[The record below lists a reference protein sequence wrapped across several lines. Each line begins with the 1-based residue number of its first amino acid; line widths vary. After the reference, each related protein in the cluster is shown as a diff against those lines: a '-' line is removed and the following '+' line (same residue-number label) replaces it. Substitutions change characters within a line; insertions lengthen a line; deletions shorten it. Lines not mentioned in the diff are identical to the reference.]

1 MNIGFDAKRA
11 AQNRTGLGNYSRF
24 VIRILSEKFAGN
36 QYHLYTPKPHRMPYL
51 QEIPTLKHLF
61 LHFPPQGIWSRI
73 RSLWRVWGITK
84 DIQKDGIQIFHGLS
98 NELPLNIGTP
108 EQRKMKA
115 GGKGCKYIV
124 TIHDLIFIHTPQY
137 YHWIDRQIY
146 NFKFRRACRC
156 ADRVI
161 AVSEYTKQ
169 EIMHYYHTPESKIDV
184 VYQGCDPVFS
194 QEIEEGKLQE
204 VKARYQ
210 LPDKFVLYVGSIEER
225 KNLMLVAKAMAELN
239 RRNRSQGNQGSLES
253 QGSQGSQGNQ
263 NQAQNQDAAAIHVV
277 AVGRRTVYVDQ
288 IQDFLKAQGID
299 YLFHFYHQ
307 VPYAD
312 LPSFYKWA
320 STFAYPSRI
329 EGFGIPLLEA
339 ISSGVPAIGC
349 TGSCLE
355 EAGGPNS
362 IYVNP
367 DDAKGMADAILRT
380 CTDEPLRQHMI
391 SEGKK
396 YALNF
401 SDEKLSHDLM
411 KVYESLSE

>member
-239 RRNRSQGNQGSLES
+239 RR
-253 QGSQGSQGNQ
+253 
-263 NQAQNQDAAAIHVV
+263 AAIHVV
-277 AVGRRTVYVDQ
+277 AVGRRTAYVDQ

-299 YLFHFYHQ
+299 HLFHFYHQ

-320 STFAYPSRI
+320 SVFAYPSRI

-355 EAGGPNS
+355 EAGGPYS

-380 CTDEPLRQHMI
+380 CTDETLRQHMI

-401 SDEKLSHDLM
+401 SDEELSHDLM

>member
-24 VIRILSEKFAGN
+24 VIRILSEKFTGN

-61 LHFPPQGIWSRI
+61 LHFPPQGIWSRL

-84 DIQKDGIQIFHGLS
+84 DIQKDGIHIFHGLS

-124 TIHDLIFIHTPQY
+124 TVHDLIFIHTPQY

-146 NFKFRRACRC
+146 NFKFRRACLC

-194 QEIEEGKLQE
+194 QKIEEGKLQE

-225 KNLMLVAKAMAELN
+225 KNLMLVAKAMAKLN
-239 RRNRSQGNQGSLES
+239 RR
-253 QGSQGSQGNQ
+253 
-263 NQAQNQDAAAIHVV
+263 AAIHVV
-277 AVGRRTVYVDQ
+277 AVGRRTAYVDK
-288 IQDFLKAQGID
+288 IQDFLKAQGIEH
-299 YLFHFYHQ
+299 LFHFYHQ

-367 DDAKGMADAILRT
+367 DDAQGMADAILRT
-380 CTDEPLRQHMI
+380 CTDEDLRQHMI

-401 SDEKLSHDLM
+401 SDEKLSLDLM
-411 KVYESLSE
+411 RVYENLSE

>member
-210 LPDKFVLYVGSIEER
+210 FPDKFVLYVGSIEER
-225 KNLMLVAKAMAELN
+225 KNLMLVAKAMAVLN
-239 RRNRSQGNQGSLES
+239 RR
-253 QGSQGSQGNQ
+253 
-263 NQAQNQDAAAIHVV
+263 AAIHVV
-277 AVGRRTVYVDQ
+277 AVGRRTAYVDQ

-299 YLFHFYHQ
+299 HLFHFYHQ

-411 KVYESLSE
+411 KVYENLSE

>member
-146 NFKFRRACRC
+146 NFKFRRACLC
-156 ADRVI
+156 ADRII

-194 QEIEEGKLQE
+194 QKIEEGKLQE

-239 RRNRSQGNQGSLES
+239 RR
-253 QGSQGSQGNQ
+253 
-263 NQAQNQDAAAIHVV
+263 AAIHVV
-277 AVGRRTVYVDQ
+277 AVGRRTAYVDQ

-299 YLFHFYHQ
+299 HLFHFYHQ

-320 STFAYPSRI
+320 SAFAYPSRI

-411 KVYESLSE
+411 KVYENLSE

>member
-24 VIRILSEKFAGN
+24 VIRILSEKFTGN

-61 LHFPPQGIWSRI
+61 LHFPPQGIWSRL

-84 DIQKDGIQIFHGLS
+84 DIQKDGIHIFHGLS

-115 GGKGCKYIV
+115 GDKGCKYIV
-124 TIHDLIFIHTPQY
+124 TVHDLIFIHTPQY

-146 NFKFRRACRC
+146 NFKFRRACLC

-194 QEIEEGKLQE
+194 QKIEEGKLQK
-204 VKARYQ
+204 VKAKYQ

-225 KNLMLVAKAMAELN
+225 KNLMLVAKAMAKLN
-239 RRNRSQGNQGSLES
+239 RR
-253 QGSQGSQGNQ
+253 
-263 NQAQNQDAAAIHVV
+263 AAIHVV
-277 AVGRRTVYVDQ
+277 AVGRRTAYVDK
-288 IQDFLKAQGID
+288 IQDFLKAQGIEH
-299 YLFHFYHQ
+299 LFHFYHQ

-367 DDAKGMADAILRT
+367 DDAQGMADAIFRT
-380 CTDEPLRQHMI
+380 CTDENLRQHMI

-396 YALNF
+396 YALKF

-411 KVYESLSE
+411 RVYENLSE

>member
-124 TIHDLIFIHTPQY
+124 TLHDLIFIHTPQY

-239 RRNRSQGNQGSLES
+239 RR
-253 QGSQGSQGNQ
+253 
-263 NQAQNQDAAAIHVV
+263 AAIHVV
-277 AVGRRTVYVDQ
+277 AVGRRTAYVDQ

-299 YLFHFYHQ
+299 HLFHFYHQ

-312 LPSFYKWA
+312 LPAFYKWA

-411 KVYESLSE
+411 KVYENLSE

>member
-24 VIRILSEKFAGN
+24 VIRILSEKFTGN

-61 LHFPPQGIWSRI
+61 LHFPPQGIWSRL

-84 DIQKDGIQIFHGLS
+84 DIQKDGIHIFHGLS

-124 TIHDLIFIHTPQY
+124 TVHDLIFIHTPQY

-146 NFKFRRACRC
+146 NFKFRRACLC

-194 QEIEEGKLQE
+194 QKIEEGKLQE

-225 KNLMLVAKAMAELN
+225 KNLMLVAKAMAKLN
-239 RRNRSQGNQGSLES
+239 RR
-253 QGSQGSQGNQ
+253 
-263 NQAQNQDAAAIHVV
+263 AAIHVV
-277 AVGRRTVYVDQ
+277 AVGRRTAYVDK
-288 IQDFLKAQGID
+288 IQDFLKAQGIEH
-299 YLFHFYHQ
+299 LFHFYHQ

-367 DDAKGMADAILRT
+367 NDAQGMADAILRT
-380 CTDEPLRQHMI
+380 CTDEDLRQHMI

-411 KVYESLSE
+411 RVYENLSE

>member
-239 RRNRSQGNQGSLES
+239 RR
-253 QGSQGSQGNQ
+253 
-263 NQAQNQDAAAIHVV
+263 AAIHVV
-277 AVGRRTVYVDQ
+277 AVGRRTAYVDQ

-299 YLFHFYHQ
+299 YLFHFYYQ

-411 KVYESLSE
+411 KVYENLSK

>member
-239 RRNRSQGNQGSLES
+239 RR
-253 QGSQGSQGNQ
+253 
-263 NQAQNQDAAAIHVV
+263 AAIHVV
-277 AVGRRTVYVDQ
+277 AVGRRTAYVDQ

-299 YLFHFYHQ
+299 HLFHFYHQ

-312 LPSFYKWA
+312 LPAFYKWA

-380 CTDEPLRQHMI
+380 CTDEPLRQYMI

-401 SDEKLSHDLM
+401 SDEKLSNDLM
-411 KVYESLSE
+411 KVYENLSE

>member
-124 TIHDLIFIHTPQY
+124 TVHDLIFIHTPQY

-169 EIMHYYHTPESKIDV
+169 EIMHYYHTPENKIDV

-239 RRNRSQGNQGSLES
+239 RR
-253 QGSQGSQGNQ
+253 
-263 NQAQNQDAAAIHVV
+263 AAIHVV
-277 AVGRRTVYVDQ
+277 AVGRRTAYVDQ

-411 KVYESLSE
+411 KVYENLSE

>member
-24 VIRILSEKFAGN
+24 VIRILSEKFTGN

-61 LHFPPQGIWSRI
+61 LHFPPQGIWSRL

-84 DIQKDGIQIFHGLS
+84 DIQKDGIHIFHGLS

-124 TIHDLIFIHTPQY
+124 TVHDLIFIHTPQY

-146 NFKFRRACRC
+146 NFKFRRACLC

-194 QEIEEGKLQE
+194 QKIEEGKLQE

-225 KNLMLVAKAMAELN
+225 KNLMLVAKAMAKLN
-239 RRNRSQGNQGSLES
+239 RR
-253 QGSQGSQGNQ
+253 
-263 NQAQNQDAAAIHVV
+263 AAIHVV
-277 AVGRRTVYVDQ
+277 AVGRRTAYVDK
-288 IQDFLKAQGID
+288 IQDFLKAQGIEH
-299 YLFHFYHQ
+299 LFHFYHQ

-367 DDAKGMADAILRT
+367 DDAQGMADAILRT
-380 CTDEPLRQHMI
+380 CTDEDLRQHMI

-411 KVYESLSE
+411 RVYENLSE

>member
-61 LHFPPQGIWSRI
+61 LHFPPQGIWSRL

-124 TIHDLIFIHTPQY
+124 TVHDLIFIHTPQY

-146 NFKFRRACRC
+146 NFKFRRACQC
-156 ADRVI
+156 ADHVI

-169 EIMHYYHTPESKIDV
+169 EIMHYYHTPENKIDV

-239 RRNRSQGNQGSLES
+239 RR
-253 QGSQGSQGNQ
+253 
-263 NQAQNQDAAAIHVV
+263 AAIHVV
-277 AVGRRTVYVDQ
+277 AVGRRTAYVDQ

-299 YLFHFYHQ
+299 HLFHFYHQ

-401 SDEKLSHDLM
+401 SDEKLSNDLM
-411 KVYESLSE
+411 KVYENLSE

>member
-239 RRNRSQGNQGSLES
+239 RR
-253 QGSQGSQGNQ
+253 
-263 NQAQNQDAAAIHVV
+263 AAIHVV
-277 AVGRRTVYVDQ
+277 AVGRHTAYVDQ

-299 YLFHFYHQ
+299 HLFHFYHQ

-367 DDAKGMADAILRT
+367 DDAKGMANAILRT

-411 KVYESLSE
+411 KVYENLSE

>member
-24 VIRILSEKFAGN
+24 VIRVLSEKFAGN

-161 AVSEYTKQ
+161 AVREYTKQ

-239 RRNRSQGNQGSLES
+239 RR
-253 QGSQGSQGNQ
+253 
-263 NQAQNQDAAAIHVV
+263 AAIHVV
-277 AVGRRTVYVDQ
+277 AVGRRTAYVDQ

-299 YLFHFYHQ
+299 YLFHFFHQ

-411 KVYESLSE
+411 KVYENLSE

>member
-24 VIRILSEKFAGN
+24 VIRILSEKFTGN

-61 LHFPPQGIWSRI
+61 LHFPPQGIWSRL

-84 DIQKDGIQIFHGLS
+84 DIQKDGIHIFHGLS

-124 TIHDLIFIHTPQY
+124 TVHDLIFIHTPQY

-146 NFKFRRACRC
+146 NFKFQRACRC

-194 QEIEEGKLQE
+194 QKIEEGKLQE

-225 KNLMLVAKAMAELN
+225 KNLMLVAKAMAKLN
-239 RRNRSQGNQGSLES
+239 GR
-253 QGSQGSQGNQ
+253 
-263 NQAQNQDAAAIHVV
+263 AAIHVV
-277 AVGRRTVYVDQ
+277 AVGRRTAYVDK
-288 IQDFLKAQGID
+288 IQNFLKAQGIEH
-299 YLFHFYHQ
+299 LFHFYHQ

-367 DDAKGMADAILRT
+367 NDVQGMADAILRT
-380 CTDEPLRQHMI
+380 CTDEDLRQHMI

-401 SDEKLSHDLM
+401 SDEKLSHNLM
-411 KVYESLSE
+411 KVYENLSE

>member
-24 VIRILSEKFAGN
+24 VIRILSEKFADN

-51 QEIPTLKHLF
+51 QEIPTIKHLF
-61 LHFPPQGIWSRI
+61 LHFPPQGIWSRL
-73 RSLWRVWGITK
+73 RSLWRVWGISK

-146 NFKFRRACRC
+146 NFKFRRACQC

-194 QEIEEGKLQE
+194 QEIEAGMLQE

-239 RRNRSQGNQGSLES
+239 RRN
-253 QGSQGSQGNQ
+253 GSQGIQ
-263 NQAQNQDAAAIHVV
+263 NQAQDQAAAAIHVV
-277 AVGRRTVYVDQ
+277 AVGRRTTYVDQ

-299 YLFHFYHQ
+299 HLFHFYHQ
-307 VPYAD
+307 CLMPTCHHSTNGHPP
-312 LPSFYKWA
+312 LP
-320 STFAYPSRI
+320 
-329 EGFGIPLLEA
+329 
-339 ISSGVPAIGC
+339 
-349 TGSCLE
+349 
-355 EAGGPNS
+355 
-362 IYVNP
+362 
-367 DDAKGMADAILRT
+367 ILQ
-380 CTDEPLRQHMI
+380 E
-391 SEGKK
+391 
-396 YALNF
+396 
-401 SDEKLSHDLM
+401 
-411 KVYESLSE
+411 

>member
-108 EQRKMKA
+108 EQRKMKT

-239 RRNRSQGNQGSLES
+239 RR
-253 QGSQGSQGNQ
+253 
-263 NQAQNQDAAAIHVV
+263 AAIHVV
-277 AVGRRTVYVDQ
+277 AVGRRTAYVDQ

-299 YLFHFYHQ
+299 HLFHFYHQ

-312 LPSFYKWA
+312 LPAFYKWA

-411 KVYESLSE
+411 KVYENLSE

>member
-239 RRNRSQGNQGSLES
+239 RR
-253 QGSQGSQGNQ
+253 
-263 NQAQNQDAAAIHVV
+263 AAIHVV
-277 AVGRRTVYVDQ
+277 AVGRRTAYVDQ

-299 YLFHFYHQ
+299 HLFHFYHQ

-355 EAGGPNS
+355 EAGGSNS

-411 KVYESLSE
+411 TVYESLSE

>member
-61 LHFPPQGIWSRI
+61 LHFPPQGIWSRL

-84 DIQKDGIQIFHGLS
+84 DIQKDGIHIFHGLS

-124 TIHDLIFIHTPQY
+124 TVHDLIFIHTPQY

-194 QEIEEGKLQE
+194 QKIEEGKLQE

-225 KNLMLVAKAMAELN
+225 KNLMLVAKAMAKLN
-239 RRNRSQGNQGSLES
+239 RR
-253 QGSQGSQGNQ
+253 
-263 NQAQNQDAAAIHVV
+263 AAIHVV
-277 AVGRRTVYVDQ
+277 AVGRRTAYVDK
-288 IQDFLKAQGID
+288 IQDFLKAQGIEH
-299 YLFHFYHQ
+299 LFHFYHQ

-367 DDAKGMADAILRT
+367 NDAQGMADAILRT
-380 CTDEPLRQHMI
+380 CTDEDLRQHMI

-411 KVYESLSE
+411 KVYENLSE

>member
-24 VIRILSEKFAGN
+24 VIRVLSEKFAGN

-239 RRNRSQGNQGSLES
+239 RR
-253 QGSQGSQGNQ
+253 
-263 NQAQNQDAAAIHVV
+263 AAIHVV
-277 AVGRRTVYVDQ
+277 AVGRHTAYVDQ

-299 YLFHFYHQ
+299 HLFHFYHQ

>member
-24 VIRILSEKFAGN
+24 VIRILSEKFTGN

-61 LHFPPQGIWSRI
+61 LHFPPQGIWSRL

-84 DIQKDGIQIFHGLS
+84 DIQEDGIHIFHGLS

-115 GGKGCKYIV
+115 DGKECKYIV
-124 TIHDLIFIHTPQY
+124 TVHDLIFIHTPQY

-146 NFKFRRACRC
+146 NFKFHRACRC

-194 QEIEEGKLQE
+194 QKIEEGKLQE

-225 KNLMLVAKAMAELN
+225 KNLMLVAKAMAKLN
-239 RRNRSQGNQGSLES
+239 RR
-253 QGSQGSQGNQ
+253 
-263 NQAQNQDAAAIHVV
+263 AAIHVV
-277 AVGRRTVYVDQ
+277 AVGRRTAYVDK
-288 IQDFLKAQGID
+288 IQDFLKAQGIEH
-299 YLFHFYHQ
+299 LFHFYHQ

-367 DDAKGMADAILRT
+367 DDAQGMADAILRT
-380 CTDEPLRQHMI
+380 CTDEDLRQHMI

-411 KVYESLSE
+411 RVYENLSE

>member
-124 TIHDLIFIHTPQY
+124 TLHDLIFIHTPQY

-239 RRNRSQGNQGSLES
+239 RR
-253 QGSQGSQGNQ
+253 
-263 NQAQNQDAAAIHVV
+263 AAIHVV
-277 AVGRRTVYVDQ
+277 AVGRRTAYVDQ

-299 YLFHFYHQ
+299 HLFHFYHQ

-411 KVYESLSE
+411 KVYENLSE

>member
-194 QEIEEGKLQE
+194 QKIEEGKLQE

-239 RRNRSQGNQGSLES
+239 RR
-253 QGSQGSQGNQ
+253 
-263 NQAQNQDAAAIHVV
+263 AAIHVV
-277 AVGRRTVYVDQ
+277 AVGRRTAYVDQ
-288 IQDFLKAQGID
+288 IQDFLKAQSID
-299 YLFHFYHQ
+299 HLFHFYHQ

-367 DDAKGMADAILRT
+367 DDAKGMANAILRT

-411 KVYESLSE
+411 KVYENLSE

>member
-98 NELPLNIGTP
+98 NELPLNIRTP

-239 RRNRSQGNQGSLES
+239 RR
-253 QGSQGSQGNQ
+253 
-263 NQAQNQDAAAIHVV
+263 AAIHVV
-277 AVGRRTVYVDQ
+277 AVGRHTAYVDQ

-299 YLFHFYHQ
+299 HLFHFYHQ

-380 CTDEPLRQHMI
+380 CTDETLRQHMI

-401 SDEKLSHDLM
+401 SDEKLSNDLM
-411 KVYESLSE
+411 KVYENLSE

>member
-98 NELPLNIGTP
+98 NELPLNIRTP

-239 RRNRSQGNQGSLES
+239 RR
-253 QGSQGSQGNQ
+253 
-263 NQAQNQDAAAIHVV
+263 AAIHVV
-277 AVGRRTVYVDQ
+277 AVGRRTAYVDQ

-299 YLFHFYHQ
+299 HLFHFYHQ

-391 SEGKK
+391 NEGKK

>member
-24 VIRILSEKFAGN
+24 VIRVLSEKFAGN

-239 RRNRSQGNQGSLES
+239 RR
-253 QGSQGSQGNQ
+253 
-263 NQAQNQDAAAIHVV
+263 AAIHVV
-277 AVGRRTVYVDQ
+277 AVGRHTAYVDQ

-299 YLFHFYHQ
+299 HLFHFYHQ

-380 CTDEPLRQHMI
+380 CTDETLRQHMI

-411 KVYESLSE
+411 KVYENLSE

>member
-1 MNIGFDAKRA
+1 
-11 AQNRTGLGNYSRF
+11 
-24 VIRILSEKFAGN
+24 
-36 QYHLYTPKPHRMPYL
+36 
-51 QEIPTLKHLF
+51 
-61 LHFPPQGIWSRI
+61 
-73 RSLWRVWGITK
+73 
-84 DIQKDGIQIFHGLS
+84 
-98 NELPLNIGTP
+98 
-108 EQRKMKA
+108 
-115 GGKGCKYIV
+115 
-124 TIHDLIFIHTPQY
+124 
-137 YHWIDRQIY
+137 
-146 NFKFRRACRC
+146 
-156 ADRVI
+156 
-161 AVSEYTKQ
+161 
-169 EIMHYYHTPESKIDV
+169 MHYYHTPESKIDV

-194 QEIEEGKLQE
+194 QKIEEGKLQE

-225 KNLMLVAKAMAELN
+225 KNLMLVAKAMTKLN
-239 RRNRSQGNQGSLES
+239 RR
-253 QGSQGSQGNQ
+253 
-263 NQAQNQDAAAIHVV
+263 AAIHVV
-277 AVGRRTVYVDQ
+277 AVGRRTAYVDK
-288 IQDFLKAQGID
+288 IQDFLKAQGIEH
-299 YLFHFYHQ
+299 LFHFYHQ

-367 DDAKGMADAILRT
+367 DDAQGMADAILRT
-380 CTDEPLRQHMI
+380 CTDEDLRQHMI

-411 KVYESLSE
+411 KVYENLSE

>member
-194 QEIEEGKLQE
+194 QKIEEGKLQE

-225 KNLMLVAKAMAELN
+225 KNLMLVAKAMAKLN
-239 RRNRSQGNQGSLES
+239 RR
-253 QGSQGSQGNQ
+253 
-263 NQAQNQDAAAIHVV
+263 AAIHVV
-277 AVGRRTVYVDQ
+277 AVGRRTAYVDK
-288 IQDFLKAQGID
+288 IQDFLKAQGIEH
-299 YLFHFYHQ
+299 LFHFYHQ

-367 DDAKGMADAILRT
+367 DDAQGMADAILRT
-380 CTDEPLRQHMI
+380 CTDEDLRQHMI

-396 YALNF
+396 YALKF

-411 KVYESLSE
+411 RVYENLSE

>member
-124 TIHDLIFIHTPQY
+124 TVHDLIFIHTPQY

-239 RRNRSQGNQGSLES
+239 RR
-253 QGSQGSQGNQ
+253 
-263 NQAQNQDAAAIHVV
+263 AAIHVV
-277 AVGRRTVYVDQ
+277 AVGRRTAYVDQ

-299 YLFHFYHQ
+299 HLFHFYYQ

-411 KVYESLSE
+411 KVYENLSE

>member
-239 RRNRSQGNQGSLES
+239 RR
-253 QGSQGSQGNQ
+253 
-263 NQAQNQDAAAIHVV
+263 AAIHVV
-277 AVGRRTVYVDQ
+277 AVGRHTAYVDQ

-299 YLFHFYHQ
+299 HLFHFYHQ

-355 EAGGPNS
+355 EAGGPYS

-411 KVYESLSE
+411 KVYENLSE

>member
-239 RRNRSQGNQGSLES
+239 RR
-253 QGSQGSQGNQ
+253 
-263 NQAQNQDAAAIHVV
+263 AAIHVV
-277 AVGRRTVYVDQ
+277 AVGRRTAYVDQ

-299 YLFHFYHQ
+299 HLFHFYHQ

-312 LPSFYKWA
+312 LPAFYKWA
-320 STFAYPSRI
+320 SAFAYPSRI

-355 EAGGPNS
+355 EAGGSNS

-411 KVYESLSE
+411 KVYENLSE

>member
-36 QYHLYTPKPHRMPYL
+36 QFHLYTPKPHRMPYL

-239 RRNRSQGNQGSLES
+239 RR
-253 QGSQGSQGNQ
+253 
-263 NQAQNQDAAAIHVV
+263 AAIHVV
-277 AVGRRTVYVDQ
+277 AVGRRTAYVDQ

-299 YLFHFYHQ
+299 HLFHFYHQ

>member
-146 NFKFRRACRC
+146 NFKFRRTCRC

-239 RRNRSQGNQGSLES
+239 RR
-253 QGSQGSQGNQ
+253 
-263 NQAQNQDAAAIHVV
+263 AAIHVV
-277 AVGRRTVYVDQ
+277 AVGRHTAYVDQ

-299 YLFHFYHQ
+299 HLFHFYHQ